1 MTIAM
6 PARSPCVR
14 SLLALLLWLPL
25 ILSAA
30 RAETPVDAVQWLAI
44 TVNHAPRGELWACRV
59 AGDALWIGRSDIAK
73 LGLRAPEGRSEWVE
87 LTSLP
92 GLKVSL
98 DVLSQQ
104 VTINAEAKALEG
116 QQHVTFGRPP
126 SQYRYPEAQPI
137 SAFTLGY
144 ALYAS
149 ESEGKRQLNAQT
161 TLSASGP
168 LPGLFSSSFSSH
180 AGEENSAGRPTHT
193 RLETRW
199 QRDNADSLTS
209 LALGDSITTGTRW
222 SRQVRFGGLH
232 WARNFE
238 LNPQLNTEPR
248 SRYSDTAI
256 LPSTVDLYIDGLKQ
270 SSQQV
275 TPGDFLLD
283 TLPSFTGSGQAQV
296 VITDIN
302 GQRRT
307 VQLDLY
313 GAPGMLA
320 EGLSSGSL
328 DIGWMRQNYTLR
340 SDDYAASPM
349 LDAGWR
355 YGVNNQLTLAL
366 HTEQQRK
373 LRNVGTGADWLISP
387 TAGILS
393 PHIALSDS
401 AYGKGM
407 QWGLGWQWNGS
418 GTGLSASTVRTDA
431 AFADNARMS
440 GAAPV
445 RRSDSVWVS
454 HAFPHFGTLGAG
466 WVQQNIQGN
475 RQRYLNASWSVS
487 LPAHLSTT
495 LSYTRSFTDASS
507 NVQLMLSVPLG
518 RQNTL
523 SVQASRDR
531 PRMDYR
537 HQPDNQ
543 AGGWSWQLGQGF
555 GQNRERYAD
564 AGYLGRAGEWHVG
577 LEQSANASN
586 QYASAEGSLT
596 LLDNSLHALRY
607 SQQGLALVSTRGIG
621 HVPVMLENR
630 RAGETDE
637 QGYLLLTDLPRY
649 HNSKVTIDPL
659 ELPPDVIAPVTDM
672 YARPGNGNAVK
683 VDFNVHRA
691 MTVQARL
698 VDRHRQPL
706 PLGSVVSTPHGAT
719 IVGRDGF
726 IWLED
731 PPLPGELVVKT
742 GEGECRVTLP
752 APRTSST
759 VINIG
764 EQLCH

>member
-1 MTIAM
+1 M
-6 PARSPCVR
+6 PARYLCARLP
-14 SLLALLLWLPL
+14 LALLLWLPL
-25 ILSAA
+25 MLSA
-30 RAETPVDAVQWLAI
+30 RAESTADTVQWLAI

-59 AGDALWIGRSDIAK
+59 AGDALWISRSDMQK
-73 LGLRAPEGRSEWVE
+73 LGLRAPDNHNEWIE

-92 GLKVSL
+92 DLRVSL
-98 DVLSQQ
+98 DLLSQQ
-104 VTINAEAKALEG
+104 VSITAGAKALAG
-116 QQHVTFGRPP
+116 QQHLAFGRPP
-126 SQYRYPEAQPI
+126 SPYRYPEAQPI
-137 SAFTLGY
+137 SALTLGY

-161 TLSASGP
+161 MLTASGM
-168 LPGLFSSSFSSH
+168 LPGTFSSSFSSH
-180 AGEENSAGRPTHT
+180 AGEENSAGRPAHT

-199 QRDNADSLTS
+199 QRDNTDSLTS

-248 SRYSDTAI
+248 SRYSDTAV

-270 SSQQV
+270 SSQRV

-328 DIGWMRQNYTLR
+328 DIGWMRQNYALR
-340 SDDYAASPM
+340 SNDYAASPM

-355 YGVNNQLTLAL
+355 YGVNNQLTMAL

-373 LRNVGTGADWLISP
+373 LRNVGAGADWLISP
-387 TAGILS
+387 ATGILS

-401 AYGKGM
+401 PYGKGM
-407 QWGLGWQWNGS
+407 QWGLGWQWSGN
-418 GTGLSASTVRTDA
+418 GTGISASTVRTDA

-440 GAAPV
+440 GAVPV

-454 HAFPHFGTLGAG
+454 HAVPHVGTLGAG
-466 WVQQNIQGN
+466 WVQQHFQGN
-475 RQRYLNASWSVS
+475 TQRYLNASWTVS
-487 LPAHLSTT
+487 LPAHLSST
-495 LSYTRSFTDASS
+495 LSYTRSFTDSSS
-507 NVQLMLSVPLG
+507 NVQLMLSVPFG
-518 RQNTL
+518 HHDTL
-523 SVQASRDR
+523 SAQASRES

-555 GQNRERYAD
+555 GKNRERYAD
-564 AGYLGRAGEWHVG
+564 VGYLGRAGEWHAG
-577 LEQSANASN
+577 LEQGVNTGS
-586 QYASAEGSLT
+586 QYASAEGSVT
-596 LLDNSLHALRY
+596 LLDHSLHALRY
-607 SQQGLALVSTRGIG
+607 NQQGLALVSTRGIG

-637 QGYLLLTDLPRY
+637 RGYLLLTDLPRY

-659 ELPPDVIAPVTDM
+659 DLPPDAIAPVTDM
-672 YARPGNGNAVK
+672 YARPGNGSAVK
-683 VDFNVHRA
+683 VDFNVHYA
-691 MTVQARL
+691 VTVQARL
-698 VDRHRQPL
+698 VDARGRPL

-752 APRTSST
+752 APRAAST
-759 VINIG
+759 VMNIG
-764 EQLCH
+764 EQPCH

>member
-1 MTIAM
+1 M
-6 PARSPCVR
+6 
-14 SLLALLLWLPL
+14 LP
-25 ILSAA
+25 AA
-30 RAETPVDAVQWLAI
+30 RAEPPVDAVQWLAI
-44 TVNHAPRGELWACRV
+44 TVNHSPRGELWACRV
-59 AGDALWIGRSDIAK
+59 EGDALWIGRSDIAK

-104 VTINAEAKALEG
+104 VSISAEAKALEG

-126 SQYRYPEAQPI
+126 SQYRYPEAQPV

-199 QRDNADSLTS
+199 QRDNPDSLTS
-209 LALGDSITTGTRW
+209 LAMGDSITTGTRW

-248 SRYSDTAI
+248 SRYSDTAV

-283 TLPSFTGSGQAQV
+283 TLPAITGSGQAQV

-328 DIGWMRQNYTLR
+328 DIGWMRQNYSLR

-355 YGVNNQLTLAL
+355 YGINNQLTLAL

-387 TAGILS
+387 SAGILS
-393 PHIALSDS
+393 PHVALSDS
-401 AYGKGM
+401 TYGKGM
-407 QWGLGWQWNGS
+407 QWGIGWQWNGS
-418 GTGLSASTVRTDA
+418 GTGFSASTVRTDA

-440 GAAPV
+440 GAEPV

-495 LSYTRSFTDASS
+495 LSYTRSFTDGSS
-507 NVQLMLSVPLG
+507 NIQLMLSVPLG

-523 SVQASRDR
+523 SVQASRER
-531 PRMDYR
+531 PRVDYR

-564 AGYLGRAGEWHVG
+564 VGYLGRAGEWHVG
-577 LEQSANASN
+577 LEQSTNAVN

-637 QGYLLLTDLPRY
+637 KGYLLLTDLPRY
-649 HNSKVTIDPL
+649 HNSKITIDPL
-659 ELPPDVIAPVTDM
+659 DLPPDVIAPVTDM
-672 YARPGNGNAVK
+672 YARPGNGSAVK

-691 MTVQARL
+691 VTVQARL
-698 VDRHRQPL
+698 VDRRRQPL

-752 APRTSST
+752 APRTAST
-759 VINIG
+759 VISIG
-764 EQLCH
+764 EQLCQ

>member
-1 MTIAM
+1 M
-6 PARSPCVR
+6 PASSPCAR
-14 SLLALLLWLPL
+14 SLLALLLWLTLMLTAQAEP
-25 ILSAA
+25 AA
-30 RAETPVDAVQWLAI
+30 DTVQWLAI

-59 AGDALWIGRSDIAK
+59 VGEALWIDRGDLKK
-73 LGLRAPEGRSEWVE
+73 LGLRAPDDHSEWVE

-98 DVLSQQ
+98 DLHAQQ
-104 VTINAEAKALEG
+104 VSLTADAKALDG
-116 QQHVTFGRPP
+116 QQRLTIERPTA
-126 SQYRYPEAQPI
+126 QYRYPEAQPI

-149 ESEGKRQLNAQT
+149 DSQGNRQLNAQT
-161 TLSASGP
+161 SLTASGA
-168 LPGLFSSSFSSH
+168 LPGTFSSSFSSH
-180 AGEENSAGRPTHT
+180 AGEENSAGRPSHT

-199 QRDNADSLTS
+199 QWDNADSLTS

-238 LNPQLNTEPR
+238 LDPQLNTEPR
-248 SRYSDTAI
+248 SRYSDTAV

-270 SSQQV
+270 SSQRV

-328 DIGWMRQNYTLR
+328 DIGWMRQNYALR
-340 SDDYAASPM
+340 SNDYAPTPV

-355 YGVNNQLTLAL
+355 YGVSNQLTLAL
-366 HTEQQRK
+366 HTEQQSK
-373 LRNVGTGADWLISP
+373 LRNVGTGVDWLISP
-387 TAGILS
+387 DIGIVS
-393 PHIALSDS
+393 QHVALSDS
-401 AYGKGM
+401 PYGLGK

-431 AFADNARMS
+431 DFADNARTI
-440 GAAPV
+440 GALPV
-445 RRSDSVWVS
+445 RRSDSVWLS
-454 HAFPHFGTLGAG
+454 HSVPHFGTVGAG

-475 RQRYLNASWSVS
+475 KQRYLNASWSVS

-518 RQNTL
+518 RADTL
-523 SVQASRDR
+523 SVQTSRETS
-531 PRMDYR
+531 RMDYR
-537 HQPDNQ
+537 HQPDDRL
-543 AGGWSWQLGQGF
+543 GGWSWQLGQSVG
-555 GQNRERYAD
+555 ERRDTYAD
-564 AGYLGRAGEWHVG
+564 VGYLGHAGEWHVG
-577 LEQSANASN
+577 LEQGAKLGN

-596 LLDNSLHALRY
+596 LLDGSPHALRY
-607 SQQGLALVSTRGIG
+607 SQQSLALVSTHGVG

-630 RAGETDE
+630 PAGETDE
-637 QGYLLLTDLPRY
+637 NGYLLLTDLPQY
-649 HNSKVTIDPL
+649 HSSKVSINPL
-659 ELPPDVIAPVTDM
+659 DLPADVMAPVTDID
-672 YARPGNGNAVK
+672 ARPGNGSAVK
-683 VDFNVHRA
+683 VDFNVHHA
-691 MTVQARL
+691 VTVQARL
-698 VDRHRQPL
+698 VDSRHKPL
-706 PLGSVVSTPHGAT
+706 PLGSIVSTPRGAT

-752 APRTSST
+752 APRAASS
-759 VINIG
+759 IQNIG